1 MKKLL
6 LSVILISSFA
16 VAQAPAGYYDGTVG
30 LTGYALKSKLHDII
44 SEKNVNWHYGD
55 LPNLYNQTDLDKYYD
70 HGPANTTILLD
81 I

>member
-6 LSVILISSFA
+6 LPVILISSFA

-55 LPNLYNQTDLDKYYD
+55 LPNLYNKTDLDKYY
-70 HGPANTTILLD
+70 IR
-81 I
+81 